1 MKSAVIDQLYELR
14 TSLNCIDQQI
24 LAGFPETYYYQRI
37 KALPRTAGYYF
48 IPQDL
53 RDNAE
58 QIRSRYNQSTLSIY
72 HRFIL
77 VYLIQASSFFLQSS
91 KAYPEEIQSFYYR
104 HFEWVFQNLIVKNSE
119 DVNYYSYDNDLFLK
133 DLGICSLRV
142 FPIGSQVV
150 ELLGISRRFILD
162 YGWKQLFQSSYFY
175 LTKMKGNSP
184 FYHVHL
190 DIRWV
195 NDFNQSGWHRFFQV
209 LAEMLRKNPDVKGVF
224 GSSWFYDPQLEKIS
238 PGLLFLRKIP
248 ELGGA
253 GIFKW
258 AGTDM
263 DIENATCKS
272 ERRRRLYE
280 EGQYLPISHVFIWP
294 RNDLIKWADHFNE
307 PLQRSQFNKS
317 IINS

>member
-1 MKSAVIDQLYELR
+1 MKSAVIDHLYELR
-14 TSLNCIDQQI
+14 ENLNYIDRRI
-24 LAGFPETYYYQRI
+24 LTDYPEAAYYERI
-37 KALPRTAGYYF
+37 KTLPPTSGYYS

-53 RDNAE
+53 RDNIE
-58 QIRSRYNQSTLSIY
+58 QIKSRYSQSVASTY

-77 VYLIQASSFFLQSS
+77 GYFIQESLSFLQSTEM
-91 KAYPEEIQSFYYR
+91 YPEEILVFYYR
-104 HFEWVFQNLIVKNSE
+104 HFEWVMQHLIVKDSE
-119 DVNYYSYDNDLFLK
+119 DINYYNYDNDLFLK

-142 FPIGSQVV
+142 FPIGAQVV
-150 ELLGISRRFILD
+150 ELLGISRRFIID
-162 YGWKQLFQSSYFY
+162 YGWKQFLQSSYFY
-175 LTKMKGNSP
+175 LTNMKGNSP

-195 NDFNQSGWHRFFQV
+195 KDFNQAGWYRFFQL
-209 LAEMLRKNPDVKGVF
+209 LAEMLIKNPNVKGVF

-253 GIFKW
+253 KIFKW

-272 ERRRRLYE
+272 ERRKKLYE
-280 EGQYLPISHVFIWP
+280 EGKYLPMSYVFIWS
-294 RNDLIKWADHFNE
+294 RNDLIRWADNF
-307 PLQRSQFNKS
+307 K
-317 IINS
+317 